1 MLIDGETGAFI
12 SKQINYPGGPGL
24 VEITA
29 AADDPTV
36 ALERLGG
43 NGLTWVV
50 IELTTISNTVINIDL
65 DKCILRL
72 DQAAGTNVFADIKTR
87 RISP

>member
-12 SKQINYPGGPGL
+12 SRQIDYPGGPGL
-24 VEITA
+24 VEIAA
-29 AADDPTV
+29 AADDPVV

-43 NGLTWVV
+43 NDLTWVI
-50 IELTTISNTVINIDL
+50 IEFTNGDNAVINFTL

-72 DQAAGTNVFADIKTR
+72 GQTSGTNVFADIKTR
-87 RISP
+87 RISV